1 MAVLSGGAVAVRLA
15 AAPRRLRDEAAPGAG
30 IWPPL
35 RRALVEVM
43 ARGWESKAVEAQQ
56 DEASWRRP
64 VASPSEAPDALA
76 RLAERR
82 VVELARARAA
92 ADLARATRPAH
103 RAMLEQA
110 IAALDAQLARL
121 PGAPRDA
128 ARGGGGA

>member
-1 MAVLSGGAVAVRLA
+1 
-15 AAPRRLRDEAAPGAG
+15 
-30 IWPPL
+30 
-35 RRALVEVM
+35 M

-56 DEASWRRP
+56 EEAARR
-64 VASPSEAPDALA
+64 VQALASSSAPDTQA

-110 IAALDAQLARL
+110 LATLDERLARL
-121 PGAPRDA
+121 SEGA
-128 ARGGGGA
+128 